1 MTGTLLEYLCTFVII
16 SHSVLLRMR
25 SYVHMYIVCLVNCK
39 KREDIVQEHDIDFV
53 VNYRRIIK

>member
-1 MTGTLLEYLCTFVII
+1 
-16 SHSVLLRMR
+16 
-25 SYVHMYIVCLVNCK
+25 MYIVCLVNCK